1 MRTSEVSSHIQI
13 HILALVCR
21 FEYIILHYWEEFC
34 MNMLSCQMVQLSNGG
49 LKTGQKMH
57 ILWFKMSILSHDQTI

>member
-1 MRTSEVSSHIQI
+1 
-13 HILALVCR
+13 
-21 FEYIILHYWEEFC
+21 

-57 ILWFKMSILSHDQTI
+57 ILWFKMSILSHDQTIWKLDKKVLEKLNVRSSGVRYSYDYCSQAF